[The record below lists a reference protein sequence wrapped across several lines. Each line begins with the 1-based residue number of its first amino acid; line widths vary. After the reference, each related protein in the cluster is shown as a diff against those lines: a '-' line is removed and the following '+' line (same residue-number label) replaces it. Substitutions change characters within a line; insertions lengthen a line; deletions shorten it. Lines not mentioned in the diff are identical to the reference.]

1 MQVHA
6 QYATYLIVLNAA
18 KVLFALDAQRVIR
31 SITDLANLKITV
43 KLNIVKLASSIL
55 QANVKHVS

>member
-31 SITDLANLKITV
+31 SIIDLANLKITV
-43 KLNIVKLASSIL
+43 KLNIVKLASSIP